1 MRDRDVVAV
10 LQQMPGICFQSCE
23 RQSAEEWVH
32 IYAWIVVMNP
42 ERGRMGYS
50 TRTRRYGDSMYHVVL
65 MEDSVVIRK
74 RNHHYCGLEE
84 VVSCIVLE

>member
-1 MRDRDVVAV
+1 MSWLFCSRCRVFASSHARGNQLKNGCISLCMDSGYESRKGWN
-10 LQQMPGICFQSCE
+10 GIF
-23 RQSAEEWVH
+23 
-32 IYAWIVVMNP
+32 
-42 ERGRMGYS
+42 
-50 TRTRRYGDSMYHVVL
+50 TRTHCYGNGMYHVVL